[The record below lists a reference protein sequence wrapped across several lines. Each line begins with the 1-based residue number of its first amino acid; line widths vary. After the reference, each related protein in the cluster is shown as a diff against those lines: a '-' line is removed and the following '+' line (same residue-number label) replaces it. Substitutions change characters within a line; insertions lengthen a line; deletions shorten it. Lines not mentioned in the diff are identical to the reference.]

1 MNIAISGTPGV
12 GKTTIAKLLGKK
24 LNLKVINEKDFALKK
39 GIGSFNEMDE
49 LEIPIDEFEK
59 TANALLLKEGNI
71 IFEGHLLCEM
81 KLKVDKFIVLTLD
94 PEKLQLRLELRN
106 YPEEKIMDNTFCE
119 GIEYCKK
126 HAKKNY
132 KTKLIVIE
140 SKEQNELI
148 NELLDLLN

>member
-12 GKTTIAKLLGKK
+12 GKTSLAKLLGEK
-24 LNLKVINEKDFALKK
+24 LKLEVINEKDFAIKK
-39 GIGSFNEMDE
+39 GIGTFNDQDE
-49 LEIPIDEFEK
+49 LEIPIEEFEK
-59 TANALLLKEGNI
+59 KANAFLSKNKNI
-71 IFEGHLLCEM
+71 LFEGHLLCEM

-106 YPEEKIMDNTFCE
+106 YSEEKIMDNVFCE

-132 KTKLIVIE
+132 KSNLIIIDSQEHTKLVN
-140 SKEQNELI
+140 KTLA
-148 NELLDLLN
+148 LLK